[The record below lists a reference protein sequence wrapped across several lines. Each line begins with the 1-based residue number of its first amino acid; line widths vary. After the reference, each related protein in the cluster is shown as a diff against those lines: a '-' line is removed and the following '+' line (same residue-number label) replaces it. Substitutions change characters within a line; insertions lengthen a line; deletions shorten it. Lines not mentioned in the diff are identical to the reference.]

1 MSSSSELKS
10 HPKKPLEVHLLNVA
24 KFSKERVLEKHI
36 ETKELYSQ
44 IAFLIGVSHDFAKST
59 TYFQKYLFD
68 HESTEFARHGLLSAV
83 FGYYAVNEYINNNHS
98 DEFWF
103 FAPITWIVTLRHHGN
118 IKNIMGMD
126 GEAKKLKYDL
136 KPLKKQ
142 LLDIKENNLEEL
154 SLMYSQ
160 WGIDVEKFL
169 LEFDKIIS
177 KIKKDL
183 KKLSRGEGPENYFLI
198 LFFYSILLDADK
210 LDASET
216 EIPDRVAISDD
227 LVDKFKKLKFGNNT
241 SGINEIREESYLE
254 VINSLNQL
262 DLGNEKI
269 LSINLP
275 TGCGKTLTGLSFS
288 LKLRKK
294 IEKEMG
300 FSPKIIYSLPFLSII
315 DQNANIFSEILSLN
329 GPKSEK
335 NVKSNLF
342 LKHHHLSDVSYITSD
357 EQNNELEM
365 DVGKSKL
372 LIEGWYSEVV
382 VTTFIQLFYSLIT
395 NKNRAARKFH
405 NIVNSII
412 ILDEIQSVPS
422 EYWESI
428 NLILKYLSQQLN
440 CWIILMTATEP
451 LIFKSED
458 EIKPLVSQREKY
470 FNEFNRIDYEFNLE
484 IEEFDDFK
492 EIVWNEIISKP
503 EKDVM
508 VVLNTINSSQELYG
522 YLRDK
527 LEGNIS
533 LDEIGIANVDNTQLI
548 NLSTLIIPEHRLKR
562 INKIKKSGGKR
573 NIIITTQIVEAGVD
587 ISVDIIFRDIAPLD
601 SIVQTAGRCNR
612 NNDCE
617 KGVTKIFVLKD
628 RSGRNLS
635 SYVYNSTLISATHD
649 VIDGK
654 TTVEE
659 KDFNLSS
666 VPMYYNFVLERGS
679 QEKSRNLVE
688 CIEKLEFS
696 EFRKEFKL
704 IGGDYEKIDVF
715 IEADETAQKLWEK
728 YKQLSEIENRFQRKE
743 EFLKIKP
750 KFYNYVIS
758 VNLKKLGT
766 VVLNSEWLAYLDFE
780 SLSRKYDLE
789 TGFIPNN
796 QEDVFII

>member
-10 HPKKPLEVHLLNVA
+10 HPQKPLEVHLFNVA
-24 KFSKERVLEKHI
+24 KFSKESVLEKYI
-36 ETKELYSQ
+36 ENKELYSQ

-68 HESTEFARHGLLSAV
+68 HKTTQLARHGLLSAV
-83 FGYYAVNEYINNNHS
+83 FGYYVIHEYINNNHS
-98 DEFWF
+98 DDFWF
-103 FAPITWIVTLRHHGN
+103 FAPIAWIVILRHHGN

-126 GEAKKLKYDL
+126 GEAKKLKDDIGH
-136 KPLKKQ
+136 LKKQ
-142 LLDIKENNLEEL
+142 ILDIKENNFEEL
-154 SLMYSQ
+154 TLIYTH
-160 WGIDVEKFL
+160 WDIDVEKFFL
-169 LEFDKIIS
+169 KFDNIIS

-216 EIPDRVAISDD
+216 EKPNRIPISGD
-227 LVDKFKKLKFGNNT
+227 LVDKFKKLKFEDNK
-241 SGINEIREESYLE
+241 SGINKIREESYLE
-254 VINSLNQL
+254 VINSLNL
-262 DLGNEKI
+262 LELSNEKI

-288 LKLRKK
+288 LKLRKR

-315 DQNANIFSEILSLN
+315 DQNAEIFSEILSLN
-329 GPKSEK
+329 GSKSQK
-335 NVKSNLF
+335 NITSNLF
-342 LKHHHLSDVSYITSD
+342 LKHHHLSDVRYIKND
-357 EQNNELEM
+357 EQDNGLEM
-365 DVGKSKL
+365 DTGKSKL
-372 LIEGWYSEVV
+372 LIEGWYSEVI

-405 NIVNSII
+405 NITNSII

-428 NLILKYLSQQLN
+428 NLILKYLSQQFN

-451 LIFKSED
+451 LIFKSDE

-484 IEEFDDFK
+484 TEEFDDFK
-492 EIVWNEIISKP
+492 EIVWNEIVSKP
-503 EKDVM
+503 EKDIM

-522 YLRDK
+522 HIRDK

-533 LDEIGIANVDNTQLI
+533 VDEIGIANVNNTKLI
-548 NLSTLIIPEHRLKR
+548 NLSTLIIPNHRLKR
-562 INKIKKSGGKR
+562 IKKIKEGGGKR

-587 ISVDIIFRDIAPLD
+587 ISVNIIFRDMAPLD

-612 NNDCE
+612 NNSCE
-617 KGVTKIFVLKD
+617 KGLTKIFVLKD
-628 RSGRNLS
+628 HSGKHLS

-654 TTVEE
+654 TAVEE
-659 KDFNLSS
+659 RDFNLSS
-666 VPMYYNFVLERGS
+666 VPMYYNFILERGS
-679 QEKSRNLVE
+679 QEKSRKLVE

-696 EFRKEFKL
+696 EFKKEFKL
-704 IGGDYEKIDVF
+704 ISGDYEKIDVF
-715 IEADETAQKLWEK
+715 IEVDETAQSLWER
-728 YKQLSEIENRFQRKE
+728 YKQISEIENRFQRKE

-750 KFYNYVIS
+750 NFYNYVIS
-758 VNLKKLGT
+758 VNIKKLGK
-766 VVLNSEWLAYLDFE
+766 VVLDSEWLAYLDFA

>member
-1 MSSSSELKS
+1 MSFSSKLKS
-10 HPKKPLEVHLLNVA
+10 HPQKPLEVHLLNVA
-24 KFSKERVLEKHI
+24 SFSKERVLEKHI
-36 ETKELYSQ
+36 ENRELYSQ
-44 IAFLIGVSHDFAKST
+44 ISFLIGLSHDFAKST

-68 HESTEFARHGLLSAV
+68 HEKTELARHGLLSAV
-83 FGYYAVNEYINNNHS
+83 FGYYVVNEYINNNYS

-103 FAPITWIVTLRHHGN
+103 FAPVTWIVILRHHGN

-126 GEAKKLKYDL
+126 GEVKKLKYDL
-136 KPLKKQ
+136 DPLKKQ
-142 LLDIKENNLEEL
+142 ILDLEENNLED
-154 SLMYSQ
+154 LMKIYTQ
-160 WGIDVEKFL
+160 WDIDVEKFL
-169 LEFDKIIS
+169 NEFDNLIK

-198 LFFYSILLDADK
+198 LFFYSVLLDADK

-216 EIPDRVAISDD
+216 EIPDRVAISEN
-227 LVDKFKKLKFGNNT
+227 LVDKFKKLKFGDNN

-254 VINSLNQL
+254 VINSLSQL
-262 DLGNEKI
+262 DLSNEKI

-288 LKLRKK
+288 LKLRQK

-315 DQNANIFSEILSLN
+315 DQNADIFSEILSLN
-329 GPKSEK
+329 GSESQEG
-335 NVKSNLF
+335 VTSNLF
-342 LKHHHLSDVSYITSD
+342 LKHHHLSDVRYTKND
-357 EQNNELEM
+357 DQNNELEM

-428 NLILKYLSQQLN
+428 NLVLKYLSQQFN

-470 FNEFNRIDYEFNLE
+470 FNEFNRIEYEFNLE
-484 IEEFDDFK
+484 TEEFDDFK
-492 EIVWNEIISKP
+492 EIVWNEIVSKP

-508 VVLNTINSSQELYG
+508 VVLNTINSSQELYQYIKDKMEG
-522 YLRDK
+522 DIYLD
-527 LEGNIS
+527 N
-533 LDEIGIANVDNTQLI
+533 IGIAHIDDTQLI
-548 NLSTLIIPEHRLKR
+548 NLSTLIIPDHRLKR
-562 INKIKKSGGKR
+562 IKKIKKSGGKR

-587 ISVDIIFRDIAPLD
+587 ISVDTVFRDIAPLD

-612 NNDCE
+612 NNGCE
-617 KGVTKIFVLKD
+617 KGLTKIFVLKD
-628 RSGRNLS
+628 HSGRNLS

-679 QEKSRNLVE
+679 QEKSRKLVE
-688 CIEKLEFS
+688 CIEKLDFS
-696 EFRKEFKL
+696 EFKKEFKL
-704 IGGDYEKIDVF
+704 IGGGYDKMDVF
-715 IEADETAQKLWEK
+715 IEVDETAEKLWAK
-728 YKQLSEIENRFQRKE
+728 YKRLSEIENRFQRKE

-750 KFYNYVIS
+750 NFYNYVIS
-758 VNLKKLGT
+758 VNIKKLGK
-766 VVLNSEWLAYLDFE
+766 VVLDSEWLGYLDFE
-780 SLSRKYDLE
+780 SLNRKYDLE
-789 TGFIPNN
+789 TGFISNN
-796 QEDVFII
+796 QEEAFII